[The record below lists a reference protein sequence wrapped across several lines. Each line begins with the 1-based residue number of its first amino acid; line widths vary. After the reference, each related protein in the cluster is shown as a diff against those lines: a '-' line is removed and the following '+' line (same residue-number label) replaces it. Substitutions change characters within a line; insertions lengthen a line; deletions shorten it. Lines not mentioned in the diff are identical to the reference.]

1 MALAIFGITN
11 SGLNLVATLFV
22 LMLVVLW
29 LALIVYTYLDARR
42 RISDPFLVAC
52 ATVASFFPYIG
63 TAVYAIVRP
72 PEFLEDAH
80 ERELEIK
87 AAELRVRQLR
97 EQTCP
102 NCEYPVEKNYLR
114 CPNCQRRL
122 KDPCPTC
129 SKPVD
134 PRWGL
139 CPYCETALGGGG
151 AASGSAA
158 RSSASGA
165 GARARRRAEPRPER
179 RTAARPPQE
188 SAASSRK
195 PPASAAEQESR
206 PARLRRRH
214 RAPNQSK
221 GAPAVSR
228 TLILVKPDA
237 FERALTG
244 EVIARFERKGLR
256 IVALKSMQ
264 ADESIA
270 NQHYA
275 EHTEKPF
282 FGELVSFITGGPL
295 VAMVFEG
302 AEAVP
307 AARQLI
313 GATNPVEAAPGSI
326 RGDFALEMTFNMVHG
341 SDSDESAE
349 REIGIWF
356 PELS

>member
-11 SGLNLVATLFV
+11 DGLNLAATLFA

-139 CPYCETALGGGG
+139 CPYCETALPGGERRRQKKQVRRKK
-151 AASGSAA
+151 AASGAPAA
-158 RSSASGA
+158 
-165 GARARRRAEPRPER
+165 
-179 RTAARPPQE
+179 
-188 SAASSRK
+188 K
-195 PPASAAEQESR
+195 KASANADSKE
-206 PARLRRRH
+206 PARGASNEATQPKSEQRSPRRE
-214 RAPNQSK
+214 
-221 GAPAVSR
+221 
-228 TLILVKPDA
+228 PDPDP
-237 FERALTG
+237 R
-244 EVIARFERKGLR
+244 
-256 IVALKSMQ
+256 Q
-264 ADESIA
+264 A
-270 NQHYA
+270 
-275 EHTEKPF
+275 
-282 FGELVSFITGGPL
+282 
-295 VAMVFEG
+295 
-302 AEAVP
+302 
-307 AARQLI
+307 
-313 GATNPVEAAPGSI
+313 
-326 RGDFALEMTFNMVHG
+326 
-341 SDSDESAE
+341 
-349 REIGIWF
+349 
-356 PELS
+356 